1 MRVED
6 KTNINSFENVKDTQK
21 KAEVKKQTAG
31 LAGSSPDRISISDN
45 AKDVS
50 MITKAVKSSPEI
62 REDKVSALKKQIDS
76 GTYDVT
82 GEMVAEKIVS
92 NAINGTF

>member
-31 LAGSSPDRISISDN
+31 LAGSSSDKISISDN

-50 MITKAVKSSPEI
+50 TITKAVKSSPEI

-76 GTYDVT
+76 GTYDIT
-82 GEMVAEKIVS
+82 GEMVAEKMVS
-92 NAINGTF
+92 NAINDTF